1 MRLACPDVA
10 ANARGHAARHPH
22 CHLVRRFRH
31 MRAEGRS
38 GPGGAESQRPEAVA
52 GDPGIGMFGVLDWAG
67 GSHYV
72 YGATIVLQ
80 WRCRIWGGGCRAF
93 SCLSETGGAPYPAP
107 AFVQCAIVWYHRGY
121 LAGWYFSDA
130 ASGLDGR
137 GYFVRCGVC
146 LSAGLRLP
154 PALRGAGH
162 RSAVR
167 WGVLLALLAGC
178 GQGFGAALSRLAQ
191 AEAVREGL
199 VVTGIGQAF
208 LRVLPGMGFALL
220 TWCLSMKLPN
230 WLGGRRGA
238 DDREFIPGA
247 NKVINRR
254 AWLWLL
260 VAATCGPIG
269 GVSCF
274 QWALGELRSGVV
286 LSITATTPL
295 LVMPLSYWLEQDRPG
310 WRGVLGAII
319 AVAGV
324 IGMVVAA

>member
-1 MRLACPDVA
+1 MLPAILTAILFAGSGICGQRAAVGLGALKANALRLLLATLALGSLAYWTGPVDLTTCTAQRLFYSGVVGFGVGDVA
-10 ANARGHAARHPH
+10 LFLAYPRLGARLTLLLYLCSAPLFGTIGDIW
-22 CHLVRRFRH
+22 LVGTFLTLH
-31 MRAEGRS
+31 QALM
-38 GPGGAESQRPEAVA
+38 GGVILCGVAVA
-52 GDPGIGMFGVLDWAG
+52 
-67 GSHYV
+67 
-72 YGATIVLQ
+72 
-80 WRCRIWGGGCRAF
+80 
-93 SCLSETGGAPYPAP
+93 
-107 AFVQCAIVWYHRGY
+107 
-121 LAGWYFSDA
+121 
-130 ASGLDGR
+130 
-137 GYFVRCGVC
+137 

-199 VVTGIGQAF
+199 VITGIGQAF
-208 LRVLPGMGFALL
+208 LRVLPGMGFAML
-220 TWCLSMKLPN
+220 TWYFSMKLPN
-230 WLGGRRGA
+230 WLGGGKRA
-238 DDREFIPGA
+238 DERKFIRGA
-247 NKVINRR
+247 NKVMNRR
-254 AWLWLL
+254 VWLWLL
-260 VAATCGPIG
+260 AAASCGPIG